1 MKEERKKNDRNISPR
16 GLNMALIVGVS
27 LL

>member
-1 MKEERKKNDRNISPR
+1 MKEEKKNDRNISPR

>member
-1 MKEERKKNDRNISPR
+1 MKEEKKIDRNISPR